1 MEIQNHMRYN
11 LRLNLSDQTIRNR
24 LAEAGLRNF
33 RPATF
38 PMLHDAHKQA
48 RLDWANAHSGWGLNE
63 WRTVLFTDESRFTV
77 RFSDGRIG
85 VWRLSR
91 ERFQARFVRQVD
103 RYGGGSVMVWAGVCY
118 QGKTPLHIVHDS
130 MTALKYRD
138 DVLRPI
144 AIPYG
149 QEALGANFRYLDD
162 NARPHRARIV
172 REFMEQQ
179 PVQWMPF
186 PAKSPDCNAIEHIW
200 DVLGR
205 KVASRNPR
213 PQNVE
218 ELSAALLEEWE
229 AITLG
234 EIRNLIQ
241 SMPRR
246 LNEVI
251 ASAGGPT
258 RY

>member
-1 MEIQNHMRYN
+1 MVYKRKHNQPPARRRANAGQRAPLTTEERWRIVSLSTDAGWSIHRISEHIGRDRTVIRRCLRRHAETNDVVDRPRSGRPSVTNQREDRTIVNQARQDPFVSSMEILNHMRYN

-103 RYGGGSVMVWAGVCY
+103 RYGGA
-118 QGKTPLHIVHDS
+118 
-130 MTALKYRD
+130 ALWC
-138 DVLRPI
+138 
-144 AIPYG
+144 G
-149 QEALGANFRYLDD
+149 QEYATRGKRHF
-162 NARPHRARIV
+162 I
-172 REFMEQQ
+172 
-179 PVQWMPF
+179 
-186 PAKSPDCNAIEHIW
+186 SC
-200 DVLGR
+200 
-205 KVASRNPR
+205 
-213 PQNVE
+213 
-218 ELSAALLEEWE
+218 
-229 AITLG
+229 T
-234 EIRNLIQ
+234 
-241 SMPRR
+241 
-246 LNEVI
+246 I
-251 ASAGGPT
+251 A
-258 RY
+258 